1 MSGQNGQSLYSP
13 VSWLVR
19 YLRPL
24 LSLVIADLACMIV
37 GSGLSLLDPL
47 VVKWLIDIALPKRDL
62 HLVLLGTLVFC
73 AVYLASPGTN
83 YLASFVSCL
92 LTQKM
97 VFRIRVSLLRQ
108 IQALPAHRSE
118 EHTSELQSLRHL

>member
-37 GSGLSLLDPL
+37 GSGLSLLDQL
-47 VVKWLIDIALPKRDL
+47 CVEGLIDIALPKRDL

-73 AVYLASPGTN
+73 AVYLASLGTN

-92 LTQKM
+92 LTHKM
-97 VFRIRVSLLRQ
+97 VFRI
-108 IQALPAHRSE
+108 IALPKRD
-118 EHTSELQSLRHL
+118 LHLVLLGTLVFCAVYLA